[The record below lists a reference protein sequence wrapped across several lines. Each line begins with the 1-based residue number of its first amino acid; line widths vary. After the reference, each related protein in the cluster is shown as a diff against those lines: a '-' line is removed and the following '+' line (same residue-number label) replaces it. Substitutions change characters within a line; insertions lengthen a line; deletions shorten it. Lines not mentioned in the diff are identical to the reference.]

1 MFRRLIQLK
10 SICILVVLLSSGNAN
25 AQFLNKDKKDK
36 DKDKKSDQDEKNSI
50 YSLVYENELSANFG
64 AQQLLANHELVS
76 RLENKFIPT
85 DIFKKESKLSTAGN
99 ILFRIVKT
107 GLMDYP
113 LTYLTAITQ
122 RQIFGAQY
130 RAEQLGASY
139 TAPNLSVPQPY
150 GKGMPSMATIYRD
163 SLSPKERAL
172 SYIGGFEANQMI
184 SNLAAKN
191 TLLNDHMLFEDGF
204 LYLFSNNDLAF
215 HIATG
220 KAYLDSSFNRY
231 ADELN
236 STYGLGYVDID
247 KLKILSIADMI
258 LDPVNL
264 SSAAGL
270 FKYIAKGEE
279 EAKLLWIKFGEKVKY
294 LPSFDILTAPYGI
307 EMLYKQYFKFDRSML
322 EFDFRHTAGSV
333 VKSLGIDINMFNLLL
348 GKDKRFSL
356 DGLIGLWNQPEM
368 SFRVDQVFEQFEG
381 FGGMGNIIANYKIL
395 KRRNAFI
402 QARLG
407 YKSKGYY
414 QGLSLNNNLLFNI
427 GFAFR

>member
-1 MFRRLIQLK
+1 MLQRLFQFKL
-10 SICILVVLLSSGNAN
+10 ICLLIASLSVCDTS
-25 AQFLNKDKKDK
+25 AQFFNKDKKDK
-36 DKDKKSDQDEKNSI
+36 DKDKKSDKDDKNSI

-85 DIFKKESKLSTAGN
+85 DIFKKESKLSKAGN
-99 ILFRIVKT
+99 ILYRVVKT

-150 GKGMPSMATIYRD
+150 GQGLPTMSVIFSD

-191 TLLNDHMLFEDGF
+191 TLLNDHMLFEDGL

-220 KAYLDSSFNRY
+220 KSYVDSSLTRY
-231 ADELN
+231 ANELN
-236 STYGLGYVDID
+236 ATYGQGHVDLD
-247 KLKILSIADMI
+247 KLQILSIADMI

-264 SSAAGL
+264 ASAAGL

-307 EMLYKQYFKFDRSML
+307 EMLYKQYFKFEKSML
-322 EFDFRHTAGSV
+322 EFDFRHTAGSAI
-333 VKSLGIDINMFNLLL
+333 KSLGIDINMFNLLL

-368 SFRVDQVFEQFEG
+368 SFKVNQVFEQFEG
-381 FGGMGNIIANYKIL
+381 FGGMGNIIANYKL
-395 KRRNAFI
+395 FKRRNAFV